1 MVEAALYQDGVRV
14 STPASLADTF
24 RELREQ
30 QDGMAW
36 IGLARPTEAEILS
49 LAAEFDLHP
58 LAVEDAMEAHQ
69 RPKLERYGDTLFVVL
84 RAARYLDA
92 PEEVD
97 FGELH
102 VFVGPDFLITVR
114 HGAAPDLSAVRRRME
129 ETPELLKLGPEAVL
143 YAILDAVVDGYAPVV
158 AGVQNDIDEIETEV
172 FRGDPEVSRRIYE
185 LSREMV
191 EFQRATRPLVGMLHG
206 LMAGFAKYGTDEELQ
221 RYLRDVA
228 DHVTHTSER
237 VDGFRQALTDI
248 LTVNATLVTQQ
259 QNAEM
264 RALAEAGFEQNEE
277 IKKISSWAAI
287 LFAPTLVGTIY
298 GMNFEHM
305 PELQLELRIP
315 LRDRPDGGGLRQFVR
330 DFQAAGLALT
340 TSCRAQFFCGLC
352 SRIGATIRP
361 PGRHRPGS
369 SSAGEAAGG
378 TAGSWETAAAGAWT
392 RHEATARTT
401 RPARGSLPQ
410 PGPAPPAVAGAA
422 HPRRPHRAH
431 RMGRRLPPARLPHPG
446 SRVTDMPELHT
457 RLLADVIA
465 LGSPYPLVLTGGY
478 AVRAHHLINR
488 PSQDLDV
495 ATENPAPM
503 ADIAATLPP
512 AWKQLDVLVRPGRGQ
527 EPTRHGVR
535 LCRGRC
541 EAVFGTGE
549 SQVADWGVDAP
560 GTGSTSHLCSASPL
574 RGLGTRTVPVSGEAG
589 AITRFLSRRV

>member
-1 MVEAALYQDGVRV
+1 MSERRARPVSKDARKSVWRRALTPPQPPASDDTPAPADPAPPEPAEVASVVQAALYRDGVRV
-14 STPASLADTF
+14 SAPATLAETF
-24 RELREQ
+24 RELRDQ
-30 QDGMAW
+30 PSGMAW
-36 IGLARPTEAEILS
+36 IGLARPTEGELLS

-58 LAVEDAMEAHQ
+58 LSVEDAMEAHQ

-102 VFVGPDFLITVR
+102 VFVGPDFVITVR

-129 ETPELLKLGPEAVL
+129 ESPELLKLGPEAVL

-206 LMAGFAKYGTDEELQ
+206 LIAGFSKYGTDDELQ

-277 IKKISSWAAI
+277 IKRISSWAAI

-298 GMNFEHM
+298 GMNFSHM
-305 PELQLELRIP
+305 PEL
-315 LRDRPDGGGLRQFVR
+315 
-330 DFQAAGLALT
+330 
-340 TSCRAQFFCGLC
+340 
-352 SRIGATIRP
+352 
-361 PGRHRPGS
+361 H
-369 SSAGEAAGG
+369 
-378 TAGSWETAAAGAWT
+378 W
-392 RHEATARTT
+392 
-401 RPARGSLPQ
+401 
-410 PGPAPPAVAGAA
+410 
-422 HPRRPHRAH
+422 
-431 RMGRRLPPARLPHPG
+431 
-446 SRVTDMPELHT
+446 
-457 RLLADVIA
+457 
-465 LGSPYPLVLTGGY
+465 
-478 AVRAHHLINR
+478 
-488 PSQDLDV
+488 
-495 ATENPAPM
+495 
-503 ADIAATLPP
+503 
-512 AWKQLDVLVRPGRGQ
+512 
-527 EPTRHGVR
+527 
-535 LCRGRC
+535 
-541 EAVFGTGE
+541 
-549 SQVADWGVDAP
+549 
-560 GTGSTSHLCSASPL
+560 
-574 RGLGTRTVPVSGEAG
+574 GLGYPFAIGLMGVICVSLYL
-589 AITRFLSRRV
+589 IFKRRGWL